1 MDEFIPM
8 REIEQEPSD
17 EEKIKNQIIEDFKT
31 FQITTNEE
39 FSDFKIFVGKEKT
52 IFYAHKVI
60 LNRRSFFFREI
71 FKQKPDLKEIEF
83 PQIQPSIMEN
93 ILIYIY
99 KTEINFEEKDLIDFW
114 AASFKFQLPILPNI
128 LEKQINQK
136 INKENVIKIISL
148 NQSIKSELIEES
160 CLNFIS
166 NHPNDFLKDE
176 KVFDFSENQM
186 NKIMMN
192 IKKQSERVIDAI
204 NFFDKWK
211 DSKSNDLIENL
222 KENQNQI
229 KEILDS
235 ENQKQEKNKDS
246 LINENKLKKP
256 FENSTIINDLE
267 YMQKLKEWIND
278 DDFYNRMKLGFSA
291 KKDGFTSEDFH
302 KICDSKLATLAIIK
316 TTENYIFG
324 GFTRTGWTDNKF
336 YWHSYDRHYSG
347 GCIPDSKAFIYT
359 LKNPKNDP
367 PQKFPLR
374 KGEEETALYY
384 HISHGP
390 YFGAGND
397 LFLHSDLQ
405 PGFIDLGYS
414 YHLPK
419 GLVVG
424 SIEAQSYLTG
434 SPDQW
439 KVEELECYFL

>member
-1 MDEFIPM
+1 MIAFNQI
-8 REIEQEPSD
+8 QAQVKEPSD
-17 EEKIKNQIIEDFKT
+17 EEKIKNQIIKDFKT

-60 LNRRSFFFREI
+60 LNKRSFFFEEI

-148 NQSIKSELIEES
+148 NQSVKSELIEES

-186 NKIMMN
+186 NKIKTN

-204 NFFDKWK
+204 SLLDKWK
-211 DSKSNDLIENL
+211 DPKSNDDSIENL
-222 KENQNQI
+222 KENQKQI

-267 YMQKLKEWIND
+267 YMQKLKEWLD

-291 KKDGFTSEDFH
+291 KKDGFTSKDFH
-302 KICDSKLATLAIIK
+302 RLCDSKPALVVIK

-324 GFTRTGWTDNKF
+324 GFTQTGWTYNKF
-336 YWHSYDRHYSG
+336 YWHPYDRHYSG
-347 GCIPDSKAFIYT
+347 GCLCDSNPFLYT

-374 KGEEETALYY
+374 KGEEQTALYY

-390 YFGAGND
+390 FFGAGND

-405 PGFIDLGYS
+405 PGFTDLGYS

-424 SIEAQSYLTG
+424 SIEAQSYLAG